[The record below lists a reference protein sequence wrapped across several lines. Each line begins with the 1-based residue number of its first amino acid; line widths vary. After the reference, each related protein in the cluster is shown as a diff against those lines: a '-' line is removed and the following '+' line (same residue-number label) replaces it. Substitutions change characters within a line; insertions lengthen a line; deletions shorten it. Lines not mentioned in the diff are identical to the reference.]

1 MQARRS
7 GDYPDFI
14 GQCARS
20 SGVLAL
26 HRPNT
31 IPRPMDSDRAS
42 ALQVFL
48 DEVEENLT
56 RAQGTTIELESRP

>member
-1 MQARRS
+1 
-7 GDYPDFI
+7 
-14 GQCARS
+14 
-20 SGVLAL
+20 
-26 HRPNT
+26 
-31 IPRPMDSDRAS
+31 MDSDRAS